1 MKREESGL
9 SVADSPQEVV
19 GELELD
25 GQLDL
30 VGELRIAGD
39 ELEDVQSRIG
49 DERELEEPDAG
60 LVEEARGEAE
70 LEGARAEGE
79 LEEPDAELVE
89 ESRAK
94 AELEVAARAKAE
106 LRFRRGEAELEVL
119 TADAKTRDVVETV
132 TESGKELSMKS
143 LKIEAVDPDD
153 VTKLEDEDDGV
164 RSSGF
169 VGVWTLE
176 VPLDAFV
183 RSSASL
189 DSSKSVFDRV
199 ENSFK
204 A

>member
-39 ELEDVQSRIG
+39 ELEDIQARIG

-132 TESGKELSMKS
+132 TESGKELSMK
-143 LKIEAVDPDD
+143 IEAVDPDD

>member
-132 TESGKELSMKS
+132 TESGKELSMK
-143 LKIEAVDPDD
+143 IEAVDPDD

-199 ENSFK
+199 ENSFT

>member
-94 AELEVAARAKAE
+94 AELEVARAEAE

-132 TESGKELSMKS
+132 TESGKELSM
-143 LKIEAVDPDD
+143 KIEAVDPDD

>member
-132 TESGKELSMKS
+132 TESGKELSMK
-143 LKIEAVDPDD
+143 IEAVDPDD

>member
-94 AELEVAARAKAE
+94 AELEVARAEAE
-106 LRFRRGEAELEVL
+106 LRSQRGEPPPPPPPR
-119 TADAKTRDVVETV
+119 T
-132 TESGKELSMKS
+132 
-143 LKIEAVDPDD
+143 
-153 VTKLEDEDDGV
+153 
-164 RSSGF
+164 
-169 VGVWTLE
+169 
-176 VPLDAFV
+176 
-183 RSSASL
+183 
-189 DSSKSVFDRV
+189 
-199 ENSFK
+199 
-204 A
+204 

>member
-1 MKREESGL
+1 MN
-9 SVADSPQEVV
+9 P
-19 GELELD
+19 
-25 GQLDL
+25 
-30 VGELRIAGD
+30 
-39 ELEDVQSRIG
+39 
-49 DERELEEPDAG
+49 P
-60 LVEEARGEAE
+60 
-70 LEGARAEGE
+70 
-79 LEEPDAELVE
+79 PPPPP
-89 ESRAK
+89 
-94 AELEVAARAKAE
+94 
-106 LRFRRGEAELEVL
+106 ELEVL

-132 TESGKELSMKS
+132 TESGKELSM
-143 LKIEAVDPDD
+143 KIEAVDPDD

>member
-94 AELEVAARAKAE
+94 AELEVAARAKDAE
-106 LRFRRGEAELEVL
+106 
-119 TADAKTRDVVETV
+119 TRDVVETV
-132 TESGKELSMKS
+132 TESGKELSM
-143 LKIEAVDPDD
+143 KIEAVDPDD

-189 DSSKSVFDRV
+189 DSSKSVFDRI

>member
-70 LEGARAEGE
+70 LEGARAEGK

-132 TESGKELSMKS
+132 TESGKELSMK
-143 LKIEAVDPDD
+143 IEAVDPDD

>member
-19 GELELD
+19 GELERD

-70 LEGARAEGE
+70 LEGGRAEGE

-119 TADAKTRDVVETV
+119 TADAKTRDVVGTV
-132 TESGKELSMKS
+132 TESGKELSM
-143 LKIEAVDPDD
+143 KIEAVDPDD